1 MFFNVD
7 IVLNLCDDV
16 FGFHIGQ
23 IPRLTI
29 GFSLKE
35 HYDCKVIIKSMF
47 ESWSKFIKENL
58 DETDLERF

>member
-23 IPRLTI
+23 ILRLTI
-29 GFSLKE
+29 GFSLEE
-35 HYDCKVIIKSMF
+35 HYDYKVTIKSMF

-58 DETDLERF
+58 DETDQERF